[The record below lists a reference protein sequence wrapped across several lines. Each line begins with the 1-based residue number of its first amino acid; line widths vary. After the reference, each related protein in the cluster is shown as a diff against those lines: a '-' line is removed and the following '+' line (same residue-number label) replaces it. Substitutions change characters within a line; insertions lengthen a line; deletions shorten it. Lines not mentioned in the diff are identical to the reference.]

1 MRIDE
6 ARHDTMPVSAQAAGE
21 HSEDDMNIAVL
32 GTGNVGR
39 TIGAR
44 LAGLGH
50 HVGMGSRTAA
60 NDTAAAWVAATGG
73 GSSHGTFADVT
84 VRAEMVFNCTS
95 GVSSLDALRSAGAA
109 NLGRKVLVDVANPL
123 DLLHGMPP
131 TLSVCNTDS
140 LGEQIQREFP
150 EARVVKAL
158 NTMNARVMVEPGRV
172 PGDHDVFIC
181 GDDPAAKA
189 AVAEVL
195 RSFGWPPASI
205 VDLGPISSSR
215 GTEMYLPLWLR
226 LQGAL
231 GTADLNIK
239 VVHQPSPALVTQP
252 G

>member
-1 MRIDE
+1 
-6 ARHDTMPVSAQAAGE
+6 MPTSAQTARQ

-32 GTGNVGR
+32 GTGHVGR

-50 HVGMGSRTAA
+50 HVGMGSRSAA
-60 NDTAAAWVAATGG
+60 NDTAAAWVATTGG

-84 VRAEMVFNCTS
+84 GRAEMVFNCTS
-95 GVSSLDALRSAGAA
+95 GIASLDALRAAGAA
-109 NLGRKVLVDVANPL
+109 NLGRKVIVDVANPL
-123 DLLHGMPP
+123 DLSQGMPP

-158 NTMNARVMVEPGRV
+158 NTVNALVMVEPGRV

-181 GDDPAAKA
+181 GEDAGAKA

-195 RSFGWPPASI
+195 RSFGWAPSAI

-239 VVHQPSPALVTQP
+239 VVHRPRGAVVTRP